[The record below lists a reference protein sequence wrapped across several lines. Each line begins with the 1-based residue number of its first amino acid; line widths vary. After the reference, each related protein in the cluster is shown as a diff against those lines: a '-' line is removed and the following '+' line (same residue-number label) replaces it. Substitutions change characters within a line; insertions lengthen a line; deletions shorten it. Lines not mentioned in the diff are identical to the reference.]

1 MGEQADG
8 VKQLV
13 EEPHELKDERAELGN
28 VLEDVGQEGGKMGG
42 QANESTSPSSQ
53 SVEGTRGTPG
63 PVTERKRALGQGD
76 IPRLP
81 GWLTVPE
88 SAERLGVTPNRMN
101 QLIHKDR
108 FVAGEDLFR
117 IGSAAL
123 VIKEEAVKRYKRAR
137 DRAKRR

>member
-1 MGEQADG
+1 M
-8 VKQLV
+8 K
-13 EEPHELKDERAELGN
+13 
-28 VLEDVGQEGGKMGG
+28 
-42 QANESTSPSSQ
+42 T
-53 SVEGTRGTPG
+53 
-63 PVTERKRALGQGD
+63 LGQGD

-88 SAERLGVTPNRMN
+88 MAERLGCTPNRVS
-101 QLIHKDR
+101 QIIHENR

-137 DRAKRR
+137 ARAKRREIAKRG